1 MPSSERK
8 KQRGW
13 LLWGALIVAL
23 VACRPR
29 EAEVVLPTVVD
40 LDTAATQAVLTREA
54 PPPGFASVSFPRI
67 DANLGD
73 IPGWRSE
80 FSLAFNGNFS
90 RTSRSATALTEG
102 VQRYN
107 LLQNARRLTISFVNT
122 LQTDA
127 DPVALEI
134 VTLGEDPF
142 LVRNGVCIRA
152 EDEARLAAQLS
163 AGAVLGG
170 LQQAAAAP
178 QRAIINGQQ
187 AWRYSFT
194 HEDLVLPGVT
204 FGDDSRVT
212 GLAGELWVA
221 PALNAVVRYYLNLD
235 VENVGLFESSL
246 PVTGTLLLRYDLY
259 REETPPNISVPFG
272 C

>member
-1 MPSSERK
+1 MPSSDAQKRL
-8 KQRGW
+8 RR
-13 LLWGALIVAL
+13 LLWGVFL
-23 VACRPR
+23 VVLAACRPR

-54 PPPGFASVSFPRI
+54 PPPGFASVSFPGV
-67 DANLGD
+67 DANLDD

-122 LQTDA
+122 LQADA
-127 DPVALEI
+127 NPIALEI

-142 LVRNGVCIRA
+142 LVRNGVCIQA

-170 LQQAAAAP
+170 VRQAVSAP

-187 AWRYSFT
+187 AWRYTFT
-194 HEDLVLPGVT
+194 HEDLVLPGLS

-212 GLAGELWVA
+212 GLTGELWVS

-235 VENVGLFESSL
+235 VENVGLLESAL

-259 REETPPNISVPFG
+259 LEETPPNISVPFG